1 MCCASCAVCSIY
13 TKDIHTV
20 DSTGCGPLW
29 TTVDHCG
36 PQQAAQGSVA
46 AKLSVGQTDGH
57 LQRYHQWLFEGGEV
71 LLNSGALKVLVDEHM
86 HAHHGFNKCYQPCP
100 CIHACFFADTVDM
113 SVANNS
119 RIQEIWNG
127 YDPLYI

>member
-1 MCCASCAVCSIY
+1 M
-13 TKDIHTV
+13 
-20 DSTGCGPLW
+20 
-29 TTVDHCG
+29 DHCG

>member
-1 MCCASCAVCSIY
+1 MFRLQYAVSIQKIS
-13 TKDIHTV
+13 TLWIPQAV
-20 DSTGCGPLW
+20 DHCGPLW
-29 TTVDHCG
+29 TTAGCAG
-36 PQQAAQGSVA
+36 QCS

-119 RIQEIWNG
+119 RNMEWI
-127 YDPLYI
+127 

>member
-1 MCCASCAVCSIY
+1 MCRVSSAVCSIY

-71 LLNSGALKVLVDEHM
+71 LLNSGAVKDLADEHM
-86 HAHHGFNKCYQPCP
+86 HAHH
-100 CIHACFFADTVDM
+100 
-113 SVANNS
+113 
-119 RIQEIWNG
+119 
-127 YDPLYI
+127 